1 MEYLIF
7 AVAISLCAYQS
18 WQLGVREGA
27 ERTVKKLH
35 QEKIIAIKRKGDIYP
50 NPFYIEKKTES

>member
-1 MEYLIF
+1 VEYLIF

-27 ERTVKKLH
+27 ERTVKRLH
-35 QEKIIAIKRKGDIYP
+35 QEKIISIKPNGDISP
-50 NPFYIEKKTES
+50 NLFWVEDKTES

>member
-1 MEYLIF
+1 MEYLFF
-7 AVAISLCAYQS
+7 AGIISLCAYQS

-35 QEKIIAIKRKGDIYP
+35 QEKIIAIKRNGDIYP